1 MNPIEIKI
9 ELPESSIKH
18 GRIYFPRSNDSF
30 FPSAALS
37 ERSKA
42 APGVQM
48 VKFITGKPFEFEYVT
63 DIRKMSAVCLSPRKS
78 FGRYLN
84 SVNAKAGDWLRVER
98 RTDREYFVEYLGQLP
113 TPASDS

>member
-1 MNPIEIKI
+1 MNPIEI
-9 ELPESSIKH
+9 ELPESSINN

-30 FPSAALS
+30 FPSDALS
-37 ERSKA
+37 ERSAVDPA
-42 APGVQM
+42 ARK
-48 VKFITGKPFEFEYVT
+48 VKFTTDKSFTCET
-63 DIRKMSAVCLSPRKS
+63 DIRKMSLVRLSPRSS
-78 FGRYLN
+78 FMRYLN